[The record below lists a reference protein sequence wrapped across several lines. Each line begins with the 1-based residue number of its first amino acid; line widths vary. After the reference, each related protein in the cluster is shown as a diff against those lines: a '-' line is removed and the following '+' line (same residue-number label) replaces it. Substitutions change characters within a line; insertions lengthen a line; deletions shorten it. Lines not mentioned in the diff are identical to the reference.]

1 MASMVIRNIP
11 EDVYDR
17 LQKRAEADGKS
28 AEQLVREAITDKVK
42 PSREEV
48 LRMADEIR
56 ARSKPMDRET
66 AQRIFEESRQEL
78 HTRHQWLLDR

>member
-78 HTRHQWLLDR
+78 HARHQWLLDR